1 MGGGAV
7 GEHVVHAEVVAL
19 VTVWARVWGRFI
31 FPKTS
36 IVGIRFS
43 GLHPKKPLVPCQSSK
58 FQWIPRGRV
67 KMFMGVLDNE
77 IMGEYFMWGQHKLP
91 SIHNVRGGLWGVRG
105 GLG

>member
-1 MGGGAV
+1 M
-7 GEHVVHAEVVAL
+7 GEHAVHAEVVAL

-43 GLHPKKPLVPCQSSK
+43 GLQPKKPLVPCQTSK
-58 FQWIPRGRV
+58 FQWIPRGGV
-67 KMFMGVLDNE
+67 KMFMGVLDDE
-77 IMGEYFMWGQHKLP
+77 VMGPYFMWGQHKLP
-91 SIHNVRGGLWGVRG
+91 SVHNVPGGLWGVRG